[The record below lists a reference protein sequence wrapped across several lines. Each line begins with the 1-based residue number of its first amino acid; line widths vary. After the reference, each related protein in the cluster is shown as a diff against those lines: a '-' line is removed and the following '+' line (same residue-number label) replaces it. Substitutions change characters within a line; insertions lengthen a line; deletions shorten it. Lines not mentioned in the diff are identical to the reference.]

1 VKLTETCRCGCSI
14 TVEAEGDTSATF
26 IRKRVDYW
34 QTNHRCLVQ
43 ADGPDDKSTGVGFA
57 ASQVSPA
64 LPKAYYGGI
73 SLDVR
78 A

>member
-1 VKLTETCRCGCSI
+1 MKLTETCRCGCNISI
-14 TVEAEGDTSATF
+14 EAEGDTAAAF
-26 IRKRVDYW
+26 IGKRVDDW
-34 QTNHRCLVQ
+34 HTNHPCVVQ
-43 ADGPDDKSTGVGFA
+43 ADALDDKRTGTGFA